1 MSEAA
6 ATPVFEITEADL
18 KNLDKIIQKKGKI
31 GKIVVDQSVSE
42 SKAFKKYVKLT
53 SEDMGKALLGKGPEE
68 LKKILAECDIYEFEV
83 KAELEADENY
93 QKVKLQKKDLESAT
107 KEVIAPV
114 KAKRAVALDLL
125 ALYEVNK

>member
-1 MSEAA
+1 MSQTE
-6 ATPVFEITEADL
+6 VIEITAEGL
-18 KNLDKIIQKKGKI
+18 KNLDKAVQAIQKKGKI
-31 GKIVVDQSVSE
+31 VVDPSVSE

-53 SEDMGKALLGKGPEE
+53 SEDMGNELLKKTPEE

-107 KEVIAPV
+107 KDVIAPV

-125 ALYEVNK
+125 ALYEDNK

>member
-1 MSEAA
+1 MSQTE
-6 ATPVFEITEADL
+6 VIEITAEGL
-18 KNLDKIIQKKGKI
+18 KNLDKAVQAIQKKGKI
-31 GKIVVDQSVSE
+31 VVDPSVSE

-53 SEDMGKALLGKGPEE
+53 SEDMGKELLKKTPEE

-107 KEVIAPV
+107 KDVIAPV

-125 ALYEVNK
+125 ALYEDNK